1 MVLKLEFLF
10 PVVIIAI
17 LEVIS
22 LNSPTVWS
30 PFSGFSGL
38 KRTNCMKELINKGA
52 SLSPT

>member
-38 KRTNCMKELINKGA
+38 STNCMKELINKGA